1 MENGLGFDAL
11 MHEVSVDLGWS
22 GGMVDGQSSHVT
34 DYIPESGPVTADQFV
49 DWLFLAD
56 GMDPSENLA
65 KWQKHKDRLRA
76 AFVKIMGSEVVDA
89 SLLKWDLYSDKE

>member
-56 GMDPSENLA
+56 GIDPSEDPS
-65 KWQKHKDRLRA
+65 KWQKQTDRLRD
-76 AFVKIMGSEVVDA
+76 AFVRHMGSQVVDA
-89 SLLKWDLYSDKE
+89 SLLKWDLYPDEE

>member
-22 GGMVDGQSSHVT
+22 GGMVDGKSSHVT

-56 GMDPSENLA
+56 GIDPAEDPSE
-65 KWQKHKDRLRA
+65 WQKQKDRLRD
-76 AFVKIMGSEVVDA
+76 AFFRHMGSQVVDA
-89 SLLKWDLYSDKE
+89 SLLKWDLYPDEE